1 MFKNIIKKDKDP
13 VVKKYNQRLKWRKRL
28 LRLIMLVSL
37 IFCIFMSV
45 DVLMNRFSNMIQPQ
59 INRAIVQVA
68 KLLPQ
73 LESNENAVREVYAQI
88 LKSREKLV
96 GSEYADFYDGELDEV
111 LSGSLSWMERI
122 TKLKVGRDGY
132 VFVVSK
138 SDGTVLAHP
147 VDEIVG
153 NRVLT
158 NEELITDKAEMG
170 EENTENQTDNFAD
183 IDIEDLAP
191 DTAPENLDRNYRV
204 FIPYSEKDILGL
216 DAISNLTVGSIASYK
231 DTYII
236 CGIGFREMFEY
247 LFNGLVIVLVPLVL
261 IWVFIRYIC
270 FHFDSKKMSAKA
282 LRPKLFAY
290 SVIF

>member
-1 MFKNIIKKDKDP
+1 MFKNIIKKDKEP

-45 DVLMNRFSNMIQPQ
+45 VVLMNRFSNMIQPQ

-88 LKSREKLV
+88 LKSREKLI
-96 GSEYADFYDGELDEV
+96 GSEYADFYDDELDEV

-132 VFVVSK
+132 VFVV
-138 SDGTVLAHP
+138 
-147 VDEIVG
+147 DEIVG

-158 NEELITDKAEMG
+158 DAELITDKAEMG
-170 EENTENQTDNFAD
+170 EENIEN
-183 IDIEDLAP
+183 I
-191 DTAPENLDRNYRV
+191 LDFN
-204 FIPYSEKDILGL
+204 KMLKQK
-216 DAISNLTVGSIASYK
+216 IS
-231 DTYII
+231 
-236 CGIGFREMFEY
+236 
-247 LFNGLVIVLVPLVL
+247 
-261 IWVFIRYIC
+261 
-270 FHFDSKKMSAKA
+270 
-282 LRPKLFAY
+282 
-290 SVIF
+290 

>member
-1 MFKNIIKKDKDP
+1 MFKNIIKKDKEP

-45 DVLMNRFSNMIQPQ
+45 VVLFNRFSNMIQPQ

-88 LKSREKLV
+88 LKSREKLI
-96 GSEYADFYDGELDEV
+96 GSEYADFYDDELDEV

-158 NEELITDKAEMG
+158 DAELITDKAEMG
-170 EENTENQTDNFAD
+170 EENIEN
-183 IDIEDLAP
+183 I
-191 DTAPENLDRNYRV
+191 LDFN
-204 FIPYSEKDILGL
+204 KMLKQK
-216 DAISNLTVGSIASYK
+216 IS
-231 DTYII
+231 
-236 CGIGFREMFEY
+236 
-247 LFNGLVIVLVPLVL
+247 
-261 IWVFIRYIC
+261 
-270 FHFDSKKMSAKA
+270 
-282 LRPKLFAY
+282 
-290 SVIF
+290 